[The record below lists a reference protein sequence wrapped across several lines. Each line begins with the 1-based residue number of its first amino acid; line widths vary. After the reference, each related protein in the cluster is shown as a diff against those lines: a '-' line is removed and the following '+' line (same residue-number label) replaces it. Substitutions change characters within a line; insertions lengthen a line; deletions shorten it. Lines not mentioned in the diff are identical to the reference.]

1 MAVGVPFGVSRL
13 NLNCVHSFVQ
23 PLPWDFR
30 RRFSLLE
37 SGSPSIT
44 PTAAAT
50 WTKELGLSVG
60 RWSQRFCE
68 IRRHLHQNPEPSG
81 SETHTTRY
89 IASCLASQSL
99 RPVIAPGGRGL
110 WVDVGGQALATEV
123 SDGDDPAAKA
133 TQPDAANDS
142 LDSDVASPCPWRLG
156 IRGDI
161 DGLWIGDEKA
171 VDYRSTV
178 DGVMHACGHDAHTTV
193 VLGAVMVLR
202 EMEQAGKLPW
212 PVACRAIF
220 QPAEESNRGAL
231 EMIEA
236 GAIDGLTH
244 LIGLHVD
251 PSRRVGTI
259 GVRYGDFTADCHEL
273 EIVIHGR
280 GAHAA
285 RPHESID
292 PIAIAAQLISSI
304 YLFVPRSTD
313 SQDPVVITFGQIH
326 GGLAANVI
334 PDQVIIRG
342 TLRTQEAAISSE
354 TIRHIERLA
363 RGLGDASGAKITV
376 GWQSGPPPVK
386 NDSALV
392 DLIATAGGS
401 VLDEAHV
408 QTIRRPSMG
417 GEDFAN
423 YLTRLRGAMF
433 RLGCA
438 TDPIIAPPLHSPLFD
453 IDERALAIGAEIFAQ
468 AVIRWS
474 EPRHPNQLFC

>member
-1 MAVGVPFGVSRL
+1 LS
-13 NLNCVHSFVQ
+13 
-23 PLPWDFR
+23 
-30 RRFSLLE
+30 E

-44 PTAAAT
+44 STAS
-50 WTKELGLSVG
+50 WTKELGESVG
-60 RWSQRFCE
+60 RWYQRFRE
-68 IRRHLHQNPEPSG
+68 IRRHLHQHPEPSG

-89 IASCLASQSL
+89 IASCLAAQSL

-110 WVDVGGQALATEV
+110 WVDVGGQALSPET
-123 SDGDDPAAKA
+123 SGDDDPTPKA
-133 TQPDAANDS
+133 TRSGSTN
-142 LDSDVASPCPWRLG
+142 VALGADTGKPCPWRLG

-161 DGLWIGDEKA
+161 DGLWIGDEK
-171 VDYRSTV
+171 VVEYRSTV

-193 VLGAVMVLR
+193 VLGAVVVLS
-202 EMEQAGKLPW
+202 ELEQAGKLPW
-212 PVACRAIF
+212 PIACRAIF
-220 QPAEESNRGAL
+220 QPAEESNRGAI

-273 EIVIHGR
+273 EIEIQGR

-342 TLRTQEAAISSE
+342 TLRTQDAAISSE

-363 RGLGDASGAKITV
+363 RGLGDASGAKITI

-433 RLGCA
+433 RLGCV
-438 TDPIIAPPLHSPLFD
+438 TDPTVAPPLHSPLFD
-453 IDERALAIGAEIFAQ
+453 IDERALAVGAEILAQ